1 MVCRRNMNGKVGGW
15 LVGWVRRRRR
25 RRMSKKRQKQPVQ
38 RNLSVEKFNIKES
51 RRHLLEPV
59 QILPFLT
66 LSLSLLHPPLLILAA
81 IRSGQ
86 F

>member
-1 MVCRRNMNGKVGGW
+1 
-15 LVGWVRRRRR
+15 
-25 RRMSKKRQKQPVQ
+25 MSKKRQKQPVQ

-66 LSLSLLHPPLLILAA
+66 LSLFSTHPSLYWLPLDLVNSKEIQ
-81 IRSGQ
+81 SDQ
-86 F
+86 ETPY